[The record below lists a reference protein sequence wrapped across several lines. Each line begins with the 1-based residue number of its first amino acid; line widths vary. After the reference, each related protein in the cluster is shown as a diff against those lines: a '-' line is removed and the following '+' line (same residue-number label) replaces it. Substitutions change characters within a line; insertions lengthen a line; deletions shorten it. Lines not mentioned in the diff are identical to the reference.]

1 MKQTLEEAARQELIS
16 SYAIVHSGKFVYTTE
31 AMLNMFKK
39 GAEWQAKQSL
49 WISVKET
56 VPPTNKLVLVHHG
69 GKYFVGYLSWT
80 MCTYWWNRTEIDIE
94 SEPVDDEDYWMDKPE
109 LPKIN

>member
-1 MKQTLEEAARQELIS
+1 MKQTLEEAAIEAVENH
-16 SYAIVHSGKFVYTTE
+16 YGMDYDGKIHEMYILRE
-31 AMLNMFKK
+31 AFEA